1 MNKELL
7 EQRVKDIQAA
17 IDQSAANHNAL
28 MGRLEEAKFVLSQ
41 FKEPEEPEEPE
52 ENQPVPVA
60 E

>member
-28 MGRLEEAKFVLSQ
+28 MGRLEEAKFILSQ
-41 FKEPEEPEEPE
+41 FKEPEEPE